1 MCFQEYSNDILFRL
15 CLGLDNKSRDERVK
29 YVATFL
35 KEWNCQQSSE
45 AGSLAHSITDVG
57 YESLMGH

>member
-45 AGSLAHSITDVG
+45 AGSKGQFAYFWYNASH
-57 YESLMGH
+57 

>member
-15 CLGLDNKSRDERVK
+15 WLGLDNKSRDERVK

-45 AGSLAHSITDVG
+45 AGSSITDVG
-57 YESLMGH
+57 YECLMGH